1 MSSTSTITS
10 TEVTGFTEQG
20 DVTSTPA
27 MNSTMDPDLLEL
39 SEAESFVDISMNETL
54 SDVSASK
61 EEDGIST
68 ETTLHFEVD
77 DMTSPP
83 TTLTPPT
90 LPPTSSTTSEVVE
103 VPEEATSPRE
113 DDGVV
118 QENANSTAGTPEP
131 LVTVAIPSEKE
142 VDWTIVSSTT
152 RVNPTPSPNN
162 TTDSP
167 VVVRYFVKVT
177 RTPWANSRKR
187 TSLVNAAQLTT
198 ATAAPEISMSV
209 EASTPEAERLPVPEL
224 GPTTTKAAAEE
235 DDVAEDHFLAGLIP
249 TMKFFR
255 LTTPSPTL
263 AETSTLPL
271 QATSAPVSS
280 VVSTESSLT
289 TTVVTAPST
298 ESTLAPS
305 TSQQE
310 PITTEEVLPVPTMK
324 FFLGPRLGV
333 ESTPTAPTTIT
344 SEPLEH
350 PETSATVLGSSPTS
364 FGGSFMQ
371 EQAETT
377 TTTAPVTSESPTAQQ
392 NPQEIQDTSV
402 SQNLQ
407 PEQEM
412 TESQELPF
420 SSEVDDAQEPP
431 TTPPTS
437 ESNDIFAQSFET
449 QTARGL
455 VVSSAVPQL
464 SSLPQVRPLRSRGHF
479 LTSHRALVPVVPSF
493 VPMRLRE
500 LPETPQSIQDDV
512 THEPRTHRP
521 ETRLGLQ
528 EESPPTHVVQPSQT
542 DSLRGSLPSSGS
554 ELAQGLPAAPKSIQ
568 DVLASHSHF
577 RGQTRGLSIPS
588 QQPLIAPTSIQ
599 KVLNSGE
606 FTTLTERP
614 VRMPHGQPPSAV
626 PPTSE
631 IPPEERYTMI
641 KVHTLKP
648 FRGTKKH
655 KLTPTPSPHGP
666 NPPTGDLWWTP
677 RPSFLGK
684 TMEVTVTKPPKTE
697 KKRGFR
703 KRVKNSKS
711 SGNAHRFP
719 LMMEQGA
726 NVNGLSVTP
735 LATAAAVGQLS
746 YTTTIPVEM
755 KYTTRRP
762 FQMKEVGPR
771 KTAVGLV
778 PETHLEKLQ
787 SELEI
792 FDSTPVTNA
801 PMQPP
806 TPVDR
811 PIFGNPKKIIHKK
824 KSREVLHK
832 IMKYPI
838 GKFGDRPI
846 RNKKRKNRKWA
857 SFRITEKPHIHKQ
870 GHNLKKV
877 YGQVRGNS
885 QQKSI
890 EDEVEVIISPPKR
903 KRQHLTVIPLP
914 ISPAV
919 PPATPS
925 KSLDLVLTS
934 DRLTVVGSGNPEV
947 KPKEMMKEDMDEL
960 ERALR
965 EIAQSSKE
973 LNHGRAEHTSSS
985 EGLGDNIQSIDGE
998 TALPIAHKRTRS
1010 KTIKKSKTKLGT
1022 LRGKGFK
1029 KINTTYKFIPPP
1041 PPLDADLMRTPAMQ
1055 SSAMEK
1061 FYDTIKHDN
1070 SRLPA
1075 SKQLCVRFEC
1085 NFEKDDLCGFDPSL
1099 LSRERRSK
1107 RAFTAPEYFTM
1118 RRWTNWVGSYHDNNQ
1133 RVDRAPAFS
1142 LSNRRFAG
1150 ALLSG
1155 QQMAT
1160 ISLKVITMEPFTISF
1175 DAWEATRELQM
1186 RVCCDDT
1193 CPLATDF
1200 DGRIGDRSWRRLTME
1215 CPGNT
1220 HSVTFECMNFG
1231 NRRGAC
1237 GIDNFSLQSQSC
1249 THRPAR

>member
-1 MSSTSTITS
+1 
-10 TEVTGFTEQG
+10 
-20 DVTSTPA
+20 
-27 MNSTMDPDLLEL
+27 
-39 SEAESFVDISMNETL
+39 
-54 SDVSASK
+54 
-61 EEDGIST
+61 
-68 ETTLHFEVD
+68 
-77 DMTSPP
+77 
-83 TTLTPPT
+83 
-90 LPPTSSTTSEVVE
+90 VVE
-103 VPEEATSPRE
+103 VLEEAISPRE

-131 LVTVAIPSEKE
+131 LVTVAITSEKE

-152 RVNPTPSPNN
+152 RVNPIPSPNN

-235 DDVAEDHFLAGLIP
+235 DDVAEDHFLAELIP

-263 AETSTLPL
+263 AETSTLPR
-271 QATSAPVSS
+271 QTTSAPVAAATF
-280 VVSTESSLT
+280 TESSVT
-289 TTVVTAPST
+289 TKVVTAPST
-298 ESTLAPS
+298 ESTLATS
-305 TSQQE
+305 TFQQE
-310 PITTEEVLPVPTMK
+310 PMTTEEVLPVPTMK
-324 FFLGPRLGV
+324 FFLGPRLSV
-333 ESTPTAPTTIT
+333 QSTPTAPTTIT

-350 PETSATVLGSSPTS
+350 PETSAT
-364 FGGSFMQ
+364 
-371 EQAETT
+371 
-377 TTTAPVTSESPTAQQ
+377 
-392 NPQEIQDTSV
+392 
-402 SQNLQ
+402 NLQ

-464 SSLPQVRPLRSRGHF
+464 SSLPQVRPLRGRGHF

-512 THEPRTHRP
+512 THEPRTRRP

-528 EESPPTHVVQPSQT
+528 EESPPTHVVQPPQT
-542 DSLRGSLPSSGS
+542 DSLRGSLPIPGS
-554 ELAQGLPAAPKSIQ
+554 EVRQGLPAAPKSIQ
-568 DVLASHSHF
+568 D
-577 RGQTRGLSIPS
+577 
-588 QQPLIAPTSIQ
+588 
-599 KVLNSGE
+599 
-606 FTTLTERP
+606 
-614 VRMPHGQPPSAV
+614 
-626 PPTSE
+626 
-631 IPPEERYTMI
+631 
-641 KVHTLKP
+641 
-648 FRGTKKH
+648 
-655 KLTPTPSPHGP
+655 
-666 NPPTGDLWWTP
+666 
-677 RPSFLGK
+677 
-684 TMEVTVTKPPKTE
+684 
-697 KKRGFR
+697 
-703 KRVKNSKS
+703 NSKS
-711 SGNAHRFP
+711 SGSAHRFP

-811 PIFGNPKKIIHKK
+811 PIF
-824 KSREVLHK
+824 VLHK

-877 YGQVRGNS
+877 GTSLAIRHVYGQVRGNS

-903 KRQHLTVIPLP
+903 KRQHLTGTRIQ
-914 ISPAV
+914 IH
-919 PPATPS
+919 S
-925 KSLDLVLTS
+925 K
-934 DRLTVVGSGNPEV
+934 
-947 KPKEMMKEDMDEL
+947 
-960 ERALR
+960 
-965 EIAQSSKE
+965 
-973 LNHGRAEHTSSS
+973 
-985 EGLGDNIQSIDGE
+985 
-998 TALPIAHKRTRS
+998 
-1010 KTIKKSKTKLGT
+1010 
-1022 LRGKGFK
+1022 
-1029 KINTTYKFIPPP
+1029 
-1041 PPLDADLMRTPAMQ
+1041 
-1055 SSAMEK
+1055 
-1061 FYDTIKHDN
+1061 
-1070 SRLPA
+1070 
-1075 SKQLCVRFEC
+1075 
-1085 NFEKDDLCGFDPSL
+1085 
-1099 LSRERRSK
+1099 
-1107 RAFTAPEYFTM
+1107 
-1118 RRWTNWVGSYHDNNQ
+1118 
-1133 RVDRAPAFS
+1133 
-1142 LSNRRFAG
+1142 
-1150 ALLSG
+1150 
-1155 QQMAT
+1155 
-1160 ISLKVITMEPFTISF
+1160 
-1175 DAWEATRELQM
+1175 
-1186 RVCCDDT
+1186 
-1193 CPLATDF
+1193 
-1200 DGRIGDRSWRRLTME
+1200 
-1215 CPGNT
+1215 
-1220 HSVTFECMNFG
+1220 
-1231 NRRGAC
+1231 
-1237 GIDNFSLQSQSC
+1237 
-1249 THRPAR
+1249 